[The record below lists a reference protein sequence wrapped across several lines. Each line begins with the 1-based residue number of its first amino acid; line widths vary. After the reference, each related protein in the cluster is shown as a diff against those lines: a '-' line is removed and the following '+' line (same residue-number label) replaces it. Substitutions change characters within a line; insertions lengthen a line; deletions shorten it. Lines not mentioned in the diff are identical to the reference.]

1 MVKFAST
8 NQKHY
13 PDLRSDASSVW
24 IFCARFSDVVSQENR
39 WCVVKCGL
47 FSKATPKGVM
57 SQGYYFFRS
66 ILYWSHYVVPL
77 PVHKMQW
84 RIQGRGLGG
93 PPHPSEGLD
102 PLCYP
107 LNPPSCDYLSRHVPK
122 ILKLATWF
130 VSLPK
135 PKDFVAKWRP
145 SKNFNLEGCRWK
157 DFSQWITLSN
167 VWTPGV
173 WTNIF
178 GISLMWKLIV
188 LFKR

>member
-24 IFCARFSDVVSQENR
+24 NFCACFSDVVSQENR
-39 WCVVKCGL
+39 WCAVKCGL

-93 PPHPSEGLD
+93 PPPPHLMVRMTVPPPPPSEGLD
-102 PLCYP
+102 PP
-107 LNPPSCDYLSRHVPK
+107 LKCSCRVMEKIPNKFFHWRLTLILISFGDFFKFQFMSILSVHSNRQQE
-122 ILKLATWF
+122 T
-130 VSLPK
+130 VSMPNDSLGP
-135 PKDFVAKWRP
+135 
-145 SKNFNLEGCRWK
+145 GC
-157 DFSQWITLSN
+157 SN
-167 VWTPGV
+167 VG
-173 WTNIF
+173 
-178 GISLMWKLIV
+178 
-188 LFKR
+188 